1 MIPKELERS
10 VKDLLEQLD
19 QHLSNNGCN
28 DWNFSAEELAAARK
42 YLGDPEA
49 WNQDYTVMAIIKK
62 ALGV

>member
-10 VKDLLEQLD
+10 VKELLEQFS

-28 DWNFSAEELAAARK
+28 DWNFSPEELAAARQ

-49 WNQDYTVMAIIKK
+49 WNMDHTVLAIIQK